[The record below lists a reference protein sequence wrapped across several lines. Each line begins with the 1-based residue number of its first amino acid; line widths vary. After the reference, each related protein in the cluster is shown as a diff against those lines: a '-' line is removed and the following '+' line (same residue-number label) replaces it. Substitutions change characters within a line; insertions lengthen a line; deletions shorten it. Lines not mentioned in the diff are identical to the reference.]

1 MASKN
6 NLPKVGFN
14 WDKIASNMQEQN
26 ASSIPNAT
34 APATTNPGTMSV
46 DTLTQK
52 PDPVVDTAVNTV
64 KDYNKRGAAPS
75 LNAESNKSSATPP
88 PEPTKVNTEKD
99 YLRETAKEI
108 AGFDLASERQKA
120 RKDAMVSEKEAVQRT
135 EYNALT
141 KLKEEKRR
149 RVEEI
154 QMGAGLT
161 KAQKDAAVA
170 QESRVFDRQI
180 ADKSF
185 TYNVAL
191 GDYQAAEKIATEY
204 ISDLQADQSNK
215 QNTWQMLYNLVQN
228 DMTESEKVA
237 AQQAFETKKMQEQF
251 ELNKKMALFEAGL
264 KSTSPDAPITKEI
277 NGQTMQ
283 WNPTTS
289 EWVKPAISVS
299 TPDKIA
305 NETEFADVSQK
316 VAQLD
321 AVLADP
327 LLIKNI
333 TGVLQGSLSTFLGAE
348 GYSPISPLVSGKAPA
363 FGGATAVNKKND
375 ALNTISYFID
385 NYTLDN
391 LKKAKADGVSFGAL
405 SEKELEMIAS
415 ASTRLGAAAK
425 DKKTGKLEGFSGSPA
440 QVQKDLELIQGKLKA
455 QQDQL
460 NRNLLDKS
468 EELEIINIK

>member
-1 MASKN
+1 MAKQFKYIDTAGKEQTTMANSAEEALTGAKN
-6 NLPKVGFN
+6 
-14 WDKIASNMQEQN
+14 IASNSGVM
-26 ASSIPNAT
+26 A
-34 APATTNPGTMSV
+34 V
-46 DTLTQK
+46 DTLSTQ
-52 PDPVVDTAVNTV
+52 PDPKVDSAVGTV
-64 KDYNKRGAAPS
+64 NDYNKRGTTPT
-75 LNAESNKSSATPP
+75 LTAESDKAAATTPKIT
-88 PEPTKVNTEKD
+88 TKQEYRSEAD
-99 YLRETAKEI
+99 RLAQEI
-108 AGFDLASERQKA
+108 AGGINPSEAAAKIREDKMLA
-120 RKDAMVSEKEAVQRT
+120 EKEAVQRQ
-135 EYNALT
+135 EFDSLT
-141 KLKEEKRR
+141 KLREDKRKR
-149 RVEEI
+149 IEAI
-154 QMGAGLT
+154 QTGAGLT

-185 TYNVAL
+185 SYNVAL
-191 GDYQAAEKIATEY
+191 GDYQAAEKIANEA
-204 ISDLQADQSNK
+204 IKDLQSDFERKQS
-215 QNTWQMLYNLVQN
+215 TWQVLMK
-228 DMTESEKVA
+228 MTEMTDEEKMIA
-237 AQQAFETKKMQEQF
+237 NQAFETKKMQEQF

-327 LLIKNI
+327 SLIQNI
-333 TGVLQGSLSTFLGAE
+333 TGVLQGNLSTFFGAE
-348 GYSPISPLVSGKAPA
+348 GYSPISPLLTGKTPS

-385 NYTLDN
+385 NYTLEN

-425 DKKTGKLEGFSGSPA
+425 RDKKTGKLEGFSGSPA
-440 QVQKDLELIQGKLKA
+440 QIQKDLELIQGKLKA